1 MALPGQ
7 TGVFD
12 TANNSFVPANTGTWA
27 NLSTWA
33 TWTSWNFSPANSF
46 VVVSGVSDRGRIGYF
61 NLKTDADVSGSLT
74 YTVYTSSTGEF
85 AGEETVT
92 TISPDTGNLS
102 AFYGQY
108 YAVSA
113 NVSGGTGTELR
124 NLTITSTNDAFD
136 IEYNDLDTAALTLSP
151 NDSGG
156 HILPLSRVISA
167 VVNMQVTPHV
177 PTEQTLQYVSTGNV
191 GYVLDFTATAAT
203 TLSTTI
209 SAATNYTGYV
219 AVATRDGPSMLVY
232 KTTDSGVSYSLIG
245 NIANGVS
252 SYGDSVSWNSDGSK
266 LILGTD
272 ATSAPNNIRIYER
285 STDTLTK
292 SGDPDTFP
300 AGAVRD
306 LAWTRSDNDAFVVAH
321 ASSPYISVYAG
332 NTYNK
337 RNDPATLPTGGAYCV
352 AWTPDD
358 AYLAVGHDTSPYLSV
373 YAKSG
378 NTLTKLADPASLPA
392 GAVLDV
398 AWSADGTR
406 LVCTTGL
413 GSTATLK
420 IYTRSGSTLTASTS
434 SINLIPVIDGSG
446 IFTLDFNTSG
456 NAMAIGW
463 SSTRTDGTTSKRF
476 GVYRVYSN
484 NFVWA
489 NVATSLDVPVY
500 DIRWGGG
507 DSQLYVAHHDLNVA
521 ANKGLDVYDFD
532 YTANTVTALTSVGPQ
547 LAGNAY
553 AVSAY
558 LAEYNNYLQVANAV
572 PFTGGG
578 NIRVRNETMNFTTA
592 NTTASPNRLEGLTRG
607 YTTTQFG
614 TSTANTHAA
623 GSEVSLISSI
633 SSALYFERSSTT
645 TSSIAFVGSKDRT
658 SPTVVV
664 QDLTGSVIDGVF
676 DARLKVLP
684 EQYMDSTNLGTR

>member
-1 MALPGQ
+1 MALPGP

-27 NLSTWA
+27 NLSSWS

-46 VVVSGVSDRGRIGYF
+46 VVVSDVSDRGRIGYF
-61 NLKTDADVSGSLT
+61 NLKTSADVSGSIA

-85 AGEETVT
+85 AGEETAT
-92 TISPDTGNLS
+92 TITPNTGNLS
-102 AFYGQY
+102 AFYGRY

-113 NVSGGTGTELR
+113 TVSGGTGTELR

-136 IEYNDLDTAALTLSP
+136 IEYDDLDTASLTLSP

-177 PTEQTLQYVSTGNV
+177 PTLQTLEYVATGNV

-203 TLSTTI
+203 TLTNTI

-219 AVATRDGPSMLVY
+219 AVATAASPSMLVY

-252 SYGDSVSWNSDGSK
+252 AYGESVSWNSDGSK
-266 LILGTD
+266 LIVGTD
-272 ATSAPNNIRIYER
+272 AASAPNNLRIYTR

-292 SGDPDTFP
+292 SGDPDTWP
-300 AGAVRD
+300 AGTVRD

-321 ASSPYISVYAG
+321 SSSPYISVYAG
-332 NTYNK
+332 TTYNK

-378 NTLTKLADPASLPA
+378 NSLTKLANPVSLPA
-392 GAVLDV
+392 SAVLDV
-398 AWSADGTR
+398 AWNAAGNI

-413 GSTATLK
+413 GTAATLK
-420 IYTRSGSTLTASTS
+420 VYSRSGSTLTAITGPS
-434 SINLIPVIDGSG
+434 LIPTIDGSG

-476 GVYRVYSN
+476 GVYRVYGNS
-484 NFVWA
+484 FAWA

-507 DSQLYVAHHDLNVA
+507 GSQLYVAHHDSTVA

-532 YTANTVTALTSVGPQ
+532 YTANTVTALTSVGSQ

-553 AVSAY
+553 AVSTY
-558 LAEYNNYLQVANAV
+558 LAEYNDYLQVANAT
-572 PFTGGG
+572 PFIGGG
-578 NIRVRNETMNFTTA
+578 NIRVRNETMRFTTA
-592 NTTASPNRLEGLTRG
+592 NTTASPHRLEGITRG

-614 TSTANTHAA
+614 TSTANTHPA
-623 GSEVSLISSI
+623 GSEVSLISTI
-633 SSALYFERSSTT
+633 SSALYFEKSSTT
-645 TSSIAFVGSKDRT
+645 TSAIAFVGSKDRT
-658 SPTVVV
+658 EPTVVI
-664 QDLTGSVIDGVF
+664 QDLSHNVIDGVF

-684 EQYMDSTNLGTR
+684 EQYMDSTNLGVR